1 MYLPKTS
8 KPPSPLSRGLTFN
21 QAKQAVLHIPGTN
34 TQHGLAFFR
43 VSLAVLRC
51 LPPQLSKLPQPA
63 PWTRAVPDA
72 NLSTIAS
79 TSETTSIA
87 SGASITSAGLLARNL
102 ASFQLKPSALQEI
115 PSRRHRSLNV
125 FTKPSTQNL
134 HPRHADYMGSGRGP
148 KHEWELPLPR
158 APISKPVWRRGQD
171 SGDTAV
177 RIPMPQEP
185 PVHEVEIPVNGPTPS
200 KRSFFKAF
208 DSEEAQD
215 AAFAN
220 RTVGYD
226 HDLPQYPRHHAKKRR
241 DSIQDDNSAS
251 TGSVSGA
258 RSPVSSSPLPTKPM
272 PRAPAIVLTTE
283 SSTSSQDSA
292 VAIPKELEIDGNAG
306 FDPHRPDN
314 GNTPPKRTYLYKGKR
329 YEVQGDEP
337 EEWLKD
343 IREVAP
349 TPVASRASVSS
360 AQAGLHSR
368 SSITP
373 NSIRSGTTARI
384 RQSRR
389 ESSDRPDDGD
399 RRRSGR
405 FR

>member
-1 MYLPKTS
+1 MYLPKDSATIS
-8 KPPSPLSRGLTFN
+8 FVFP
-21 QAKQAVLHIPGTN
+21 VLHSIKQKSILHISGTD
-34 TQHGLAFFR
+34 HKHSLAFFG
-43 VSLAVLRC
+43 VSLAVHRC
-51 LPPQLSKLPQPA
+51 LPPQPPNCLNPHLGRVRHPTPTINISINVGTSLVAADLSF
-63 PWTRAVPDA
+63 
-72 NLSTIAS
+72 S
-79 TSETTSIA
+79 
-87 SGASITSAGLLARNL
+87 SAGLLARVF
-102 ASFQLKPSALQEI
+102 ASFQLKLSAVQE
-115 PSRRHRSLNV
+115 SRSRASLTQRV
-125 FTKPSTQNL
+125 HGLRQFSTSE
-134 HPRHADYMGSGRGP
+134 HTAYMGPGRGP

-171 SGDTAV
+171 GDTAIK
-177 RIPMPQEP
+177 IPMPQEP
-185 PVHEVEIPVNGPTPS
+185 PVHEVEVPTKHLTPS
-200 KRSFFKAF
+200 KRPFFKAF
-208 DSEEAQD
+208 DAEEAQD

-220 RTVGYD
+220 RTIGYD
-226 HDLPQYPRHHAKKRR
+226 HDLPQHPRHHAKKRR

-251 TGSVSGA
+251 TGSVTEM
-258 RSPVSSSPLPTKPM
+258 RSPASSSPLPTKPR
-272 PRAPAIVLTTE
+272 PQAPIIVLTTE
-283 SSTSSQDSA
+283 PTTSSEDSA

-343 IREVAP
+343 VREVAP
-349 TPVASRASVSS
+349 APVASRASVSS

-373 NSIRSGTTARI
+373 DSIRSGTTART

-389 ESSDRPDDGD
+389 GSSDRTDDAD

>member
-1 MYLPKTS
+1 
-8 KPPSPLSRGLTFN
+8 
-21 QAKQAVLHIPGTN
+21 
-34 TQHGLAFFR
+34 
-43 VSLAVLRC
+43 
-51 LPPQLSKLPQPA
+51 
-63 PWTRAVPDA
+63 
-72 NLSTIAS
+72 
-79 TSETTSIA
+79 
-87 SGASITSAGLLARNL
+87 
-102 ASFQLKPSALQEI
+102 
-115 PSRRHRSLNV
+115 
-125 FTKPSTQNL
+125 
-134 HPRHADYMGSGRGP
+134 MGSGRGP

-171 SGDTAV
+171 GVDTAI

-185 PVHEVEIPVNGPTPS
+185 PVHKVEAPVNRFTAS
-200 KRSFFKAF
+200 KRPFFKAF
-208 DSEEAQD
+208 DAEEAQD

-226 HDLPQYPRHHAKKRR
+226 HDLPQHPYHHAKKRR

-251 TGSVSGA
+251 TDSVAGLRTPA
-258 RSPVSSSPLPTKPM
+258 SSSPLPTKARPQ
-272 PRAPAIVLTTE
+272 APVIVLTTE
-283 SSTSSQDSA
+283 PSTSSQDSA

-314 GNTPPKRTYLYKGKR
+314 SITPPRRTYLYKGKR

-337 EEWLKD
+337 EEWIKD
-343 IREVAP
+343 VREVAP

-360 AQAGLHSR
+360 AQAGLHTR
-368 SSITP
+368 SSVTP
-373 NSIRSGTTARI
+373 NSVRSGATART

-389 ESSDRPDDGD
+389 GSSDRPDDGD